1 MRRKPRE
8 EAESILKID
17 RMNNMMRN
25 TVFAVILVA
34 YLTLVPFLLRTAMLY
49 SLGVEYLGLNGLF
62 ASIIQVLNIAELG
75 VESAIVFS
83 FYKPIAEDDLKTV
96 CALLKLYK
104 RFYIV
109 IGLLIAAFGLVLLP
123 LIPKLMQDPIPP
135 DLNIYVLY
143 LLYLAATVASYL
155 VWGYKRCVLKAYMR
169 NDIISKV
176 MLSVSLTVN
185 LFQLAAICL
194 LHSYYL
200 YLAAA
205 VLDKIAVN
213 LISAACAKRRY
224 PNCQPCGKL
233 DQEHKLQVSRRI
245 RDLFT
250 VKISDVVLD
259 TSDAVL
265 ISIFLGLTAL
275 ATYQNYYFILFAV
288 IKLVQVL
295 LESAMAGIGNSLVTE
310 SKKKNY
316 RDFEMMTFAM
326 SWVIGWCACCLLC
339 LYQPFMRIW
348 VGKELLLPF
357 GMVILFVC
365 YFVCLGMVRMTNAYK
380 EAAGI
385 WHQDRFRPLVAAM
398 VNLIL
403 GICMVRHLGIYGILG
418 STVVAVFGVELPWL
432 LHNIF
437 SLLFPQEY
445 LWHYV
450 RSLVMYV
457 IWIAVA
463 CVAAF
468 AVCKL
473 IHFGGW
479 ESIFVTAILCLFIPN
494 LIFLAAYHRK
504 AEFKQWIGVFQS
516 MRERQKKRQNH
527 AA

>member
-1 MRRKPRE
+1 M
-8 EAESILKID
+8 KID
-17 RMNNMMRN
+17 RMSNFVRN
-25 TVFAVILVA
+25 TIFAVILVV
-34 YLTLVPFLLRTAMLY
+34 YLTFVPFLIRTAMLY

-83 FYKPIAEDDLKTV
+83 FYKPIAEDDLKTI
-96 CALLKLYK
+96 CALLNLYK
-104 RFYIV
+104 KFYMV
-109 IGLLIAAFGLVLLP
+109 IGLIIAAFGLVLLP
-123 LIPKLMQDPIPP
+123 FLPKLMQGPIPP

-155 VWGYKRCVLKAYMR
+155 VWGYKRCILKAYMR

-185 LFQLAAICL
+185 LFQLVAICL

-200 YLAAA
+200 YLVAA
-205 VLDKIAVN
+205 VFDKIAVN
-213 LISAACAKRRY
+213 LISAACAKRKY
-224 PNCQPCGKL
+224 PECQPCGKL
-233 DQEHKLQVSRRI
+233 DQEHKQQVSRRI

-250 VKISDVVLD
+250 VKIGDVVLD
-259 TSDAVL
+259 TSDAVI
-265 ISIFLGLTAL
+265 ISVFLGLTAL
-275 ATYQNYYFILFAV
+275 AVYQNYYFILFAV

-310 SKKKNY
+310 SKQKNY
-316 RDFEMMTFAM
+316 RDFEMMTFAV

-348 VGKELLLPF
+348 VGKGLLLPF

-365 YFVCLGMVRMTNAYK
+365 YFVCLGLVRMVNAYK

-385 WHQDRFRPLVAAM
+385 WRQDRFRPLVAAM

-403 GICMVRHLGIYGILG
+403 GIYTVRHLGIYGVLS

-437 SLLFPQEY
+437 SLMFPQEC
-445 LWHYV
+445 LWRYV
-450 RSLVMYV
+450 KSLAMYV
-457 IWIAVA
+457 IWIV
-463 CVAAF
+463 
-468 AVCKL
+468 AVCAVTFAICRL
-473 IHFGGW
+473 IPFGGW
-479 ESIFVTAILCLFIPN
+479 GNIFVTAILCLIVPN
-494 LIFLAAYHRK
+494 LIFGVAYHHK
-504 AEFKQWIGVFQS
+504 TEFKQWIRIFQS
-516 MRERQKKRQNH
+516 MWEKRKKRQNH
-527 AA
+527 AV